1 MKKKILSLKT
11 YLSSIITILISSI
24 IVSFISFSYA
34 AYLNYE
40 IHNHT
45 ITVNM
50 DYSSYFSP
58 SSDSNN
64 NTYVIET
71 AEQLNNL
78 SKLVAM
84 GVFGPQHIFKLGAN
98 IDYSNSNE
106 ALIPIGSD
114 DTPFY
119 STFDGQGHTIT
130 GLKVVGEDLADVG
143 MFGYVAN
150 GATIKNYILE
160 SPVIY
165 GTSADA
171 NYQYSY
177 QNRNNNPLKKALCNA
192 DPNFESKVNNISI
205 IISDTVDDS
214 ATGEKSVGFKSFSF
228 SNLDAFQPYT
238 PQIYINRPEFIST
251 TDNNTFKINENNI
264 SSLESGYFTVEIYI
278 EGIINDGQ
286 NNYFSRFTLERY
298 KIYYDFTKKYF
309 VSSETN
315 VHVYKKTIETEPTY
329 IQGSIGQQ
337 PTFFYNKH
345 VNYLG
350 IVCGHLDGKA
360 DRIGVVAPTIKA
372 STKPFRSNSL
382 LIGKKIDDDDVASMA
397 KEYADF
403 STHYINSDL
412 EFTIYNQNG
421 SLKSPT
427 IDYKTRNSYIN
438 NIYAASGNSFS
449 NTSNTD
455 GYLRIYGN
463 QKQSTSNTNLSL
475 QTHKYISNEYD
486 DNGNPITKQGKF
498 LSFKDKIDCYL
509 TNDNDTILFWGYF
522 GSYNMFQN
530 NCVSMW
536 ITKDGGLSSI
546 WNSLFNETGD
556 FYLKFNFDY
565 LFFDSKIQ
573 NDNEQSNVK
582 LKIMS
587 TLKNKEQKKDNN
599 YRYYNPYQIETG
611 MNSSN
616 NSTGYDPRT
625 DGYYNA
631 YTINTG
637 STGRG
642 KYANY
647 SYIDTTNGNPLI
659 LNDATYTYDIKKYNN
674 TDETSSPLKLGHK
687 EIYVVSNTTS
697 WQNLMSN
704 SAGRTPIFCLGIDG
718 STVEEGQK
726 YALEI
731 LNFEVQLT
739 TLNGNYAG
747 DPITVDFFQAEHG
760 ASLSGNTWSNWPKH
774 SNVRVGASCFS
785 KILGEGNIIKNDGT
799 VKINNNNPSFDPK
812 YPNSATPYVISVTR
826 SNGTNNSNIVEVIY
840 SNPPDDTE
848 SIPKNEVGFTKAKI
862 TLN

>member
-1 MKKKILSLKT
+1 MKKKVFSLKT
-11 YLSSIITILISSI
+11 YLSSTITILISSI

-34 AYLNYE
+34 AYLNKE

-50 DYSSYFSP
+50 DYSSYF
-58 SSDSNN
+58 DSFDSES
-64 NTYVIET
+64 NTYVISS

-84 GVFGPQHIFKLGAN
+84 GVFGPQHTFKLGN
-98 IDYSNSNE
+98 DIDYSESNE

-119 STFDGQGHTIT
+119 STFDGQGRTIKN
-130 GLKVVGEDLADVG
+130 LKVVGEDLADVG

-160 SPVIY
+160 NPVIY

-192 DPNFESKVNNISI
+192 DSSFESKVNNISI
-205 IISDTVDDS
+205 TISETQSDPDTKEED
-214 ATGEKSVGFKSFSF
+214 VGFKSFSF

-251 TDNNTFKINENNI
+251 TDNKTFKINENNI

-286 NNYFSRFTLERY
+286 NNLFSRFTLERY
-298 KIYYDFTKKYF
+298 KIYYDSTKKYF
-309 VSSETN
+309 VSSKTN

-329 IQGSIGQQ
+329 VQGSIGQQ
-337 PTFFYNKH
+337 ATFFYNKH

-403 STHYINSDL
+403 STHYVNSDL

-421 SLKSPT
+421 SLKKPT
-427 IDYKTRNSYIN
+427 IDYDTSNSYIN
-438 NIYAASGNSFS
+438 NIYSSSGNSFS

-455 GYLRIYGN
+455 GYLRIYGKQN
-463 QKQSTSNTNLSL
+463 QSISETNLSL
-475 QTHKYISNEYD
+475 QSHKYISNEYD
-486 DNGNPITKQGKF
+486 KNGNPITKQGKF

-509 TNDNDTILFWGYF
+509 SDDSSSLTY
-522 GSYNMFQN
+522 GSINMFQN
-530 NCVSMW
+530 NCISMW

-573 NDNEQSNVK
+573 KDNDQSNIK

-587 TLKNKEQKKDNN
+587 TFKNKEQKKGTILGFIPVTYQPYEFTSNMNN
-599 YRYYNPYQIETG
+599 TN
-611 MNSSN
+611 
-616 NSTGYDPRT
+616 YDPRT

-637 STGRG
+637 TTGSG

-647 SYIDTTNGNPLI
+647 SYIDTTDGNPLI
-659 LNDATYTYDIKKYNN
+659 LNDATYNYNKYDN
-674 TDETSSPLKLGHK
+674 TTDINSSPLKLGHK

-760 ASLSGNTWSNWPKH
+760 ASLSGTTWSNWPKH
-774 SNVRVGASCFS
+774 SNVRVGVSCFS
-785 KILGEGNIIKNDGT
+785 KILGEGNTIDNKGT
-799 VKINNNNPSFDPK
+799 VTITNNNPSFDPK

-826 SNGTNNSNIVEVIY
+826 SDGTNNSNIVKVVY